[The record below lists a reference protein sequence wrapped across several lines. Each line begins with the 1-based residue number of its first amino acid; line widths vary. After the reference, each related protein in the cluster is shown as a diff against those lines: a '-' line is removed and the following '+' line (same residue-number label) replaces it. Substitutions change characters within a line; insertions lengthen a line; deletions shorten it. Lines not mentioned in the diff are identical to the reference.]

1 MLRWAV
7 VCTTKNQN
15 YFTTKSLDPNLLF
28 PRGVGIIVE
37 PYIYI
42 YICTGTQ
49 QIKLNVLKMEK
60 NIVILR
66 ESDRGESGGRSGQ
79 IWGAGG
85 GQLATHGSM
94 LGSAD
99 GPIRKGVAIGL
110 DGKCAAAKPTV
121 HVDTGLLGPFIW
133 PRAYWAN
140 WRSHLY
146 INVYI
151 YIYILYIYSHIF
163 LVLPYNARIPFARKG
178 YKDIYIYNVIYIY
191 IYIYIPIC
199 SCIFLYGH
207 SFISARAYSVH

>member
-1 MLRWAV
+1 
-7 VCTTKNQN
+7 
-15 YFTTKSLDPNLLF
+15 
-28 PRGVGIIVE
+28 
-37 PYIYI
+37 
-42 YICTGTQ
+42 
-49 QIKLNVLKMEK
+49 MEK

-110 DGKCAAAKPTV
+110 DGNWAAAKPTV

-151 YIYILYIYSHIF
+151 YIYIYIYS
-163 LVLPYNARIPFARKG
+163 
-178 YKDIYIYNVIYIY
+178 IYIYIYIFYIYILIYFWYSPIMPGFPSRERGTKVYTY

-199 SCIFLYGH
+199 SCISLYGH